1 MKKLIYTDYFTLW
14 EHILQIAN
22 AKAEDIDDI
31 EKIVQILFKTV
42 TDRPVIEDDVTHC
55 PILAGSLLLLKAFDE
70 MFHEE

>member
-42 TDRPVIEDDVTHC
+42 TDRPVIEDDVAHC

>member
-1 MKKLIYTDYFTLW
+1 MKNLIYTDYFTLW
-14 EHILQIAN
+14 KHILQIAN
-22 AKAEDIDDI
+22 ATAEDI
-31 EKIVQILFKTV
+31 EEIVQILFKTV